1 MDHYLSRYLTLLCRT
16 SIYLVLVLLGIIPI
30 FTGDDPLSGIFA
42 ILLTQPWRAWLVNLL
57 PSSPSLLVGVFSV
70 AVGAAINALI
80 LYSILRWLVGR
91 FAK

>member
-1 MDHYLSRYLTLLCRT
+1 MAKKLPTLLT
-16 SIYLVLVLLGIIPI
+16 TIYLLLVLLGLIPI

-42 ILLTQPWRAWLVNLL
+42 ILLTQPWSAWLVNLL
-57 PSSPSLLVGVFSV
+57 PSSPSLLVGVLGV

>member
-1 MDHYLSRYLTLLCRT
+1 MYHYLSRYLTLLCRT
-16 SIYLVLVLLGIIPI
+16 SIYLVLVLLGLIPI

-42 ILLTQPWRAWLVNLL
+42 ILLTQPWSAWLVNLL